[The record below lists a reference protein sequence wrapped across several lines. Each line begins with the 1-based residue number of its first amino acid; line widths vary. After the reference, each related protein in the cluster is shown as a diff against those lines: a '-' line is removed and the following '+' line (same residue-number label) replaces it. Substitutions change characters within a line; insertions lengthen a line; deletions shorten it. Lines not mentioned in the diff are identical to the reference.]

1 MDSKTDP
8 NELQTIEKCI
18 HLQMQEYLIKM
29 IYFPYSSQV

>member
-1 MDSKTDP
+1 MDSKTGP
-8 NELQTIEKCI
+8 NELQTIENGI